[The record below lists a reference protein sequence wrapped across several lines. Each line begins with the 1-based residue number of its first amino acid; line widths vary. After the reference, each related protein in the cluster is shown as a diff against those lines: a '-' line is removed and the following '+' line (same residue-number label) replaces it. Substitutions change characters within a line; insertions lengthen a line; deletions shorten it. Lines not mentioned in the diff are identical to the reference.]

1 MTAFI
6 IASAAMV
13 AAALLWMLLPF
24 WRGRQLPDHV
34 AEGSSKERRTSSLVV
49 AIALP
54 TLAFAMYAG
63 LSNWDWNAPAA
74 QDAQAEQMDDALQ
87 QLEAR
92 LAQTPGD
99 VDGWLLLGRSYT
111 SVGRFPRAVEAYQ
124 HAYDLTKGDN
134 LEAAVGLAEALF
146 LTDQASLNG
155 RAGQLFEA
163 VLARAPNH
171 PKALWYGAVAALQ
184 SGDLQRG
191 RDRLQLLLAQNPPE
205 ELRSILQRQI
215 DDLNAQ
221 LGAGQTST
229 PQGESGGVASAARA
243 IDVQVSIAP
252 EIQRQLTS
260 PTSLFVLARDP
271 AGGPP
276 LAVQRHSST
285 SVPLKVQL
293 TEQDAMMPT
302 RTIGSV
308 PRVQVVARVSR
319 SGSPQAQ
326 SGDFFGEAE
335 FEFGKDSGTLN
346 IIIDRTVP

>member
-1 MTAFI
+1 
-6 IASAAMV
+6 MV
-13 AAALLWMLLPF
+13 AAAVLWMLLPL
-24 WRGRQLPDHV
+24 WRGNRTPDQLV
-34 AEGSSKERRTSSLVV
+34 VGSPKERRASGLIL
-49 AIALP
+49 AITLP
-54 TLAFAMYAG
+54 ILAFAMYAG
-63 LSNWDWNAPAA
+63 LSNWDWDAPAA
-74 QDAQAEQMDDALQ
+74 QEARAAQMEDALQ

-92 LAQTPGD
+92 LAESPHD
-99 VDGWLLLGRSYT
+99 VEGWLLLGRSYT
-111 SVGRFPRAVEAYQ
+111 SLGRFPRAVEAFQ
-124 HAYDLTKGDN
+124 HAYDLTNGDN
-134 LEAAVGLAEALF
+134 LEATVGLAEALF
-146 LTDQASLNG
+146 LADQTSLTG

-163 VLARAPNH
+163 ALARAPNH

-191 RDRLQLLLAQNPPE
+191 RDRLQLLLAQNPPD

-221 LGAGQTST
+221 LGEGQASG
-229 PQGESGGVASAARA
+229 PQGEPADASSAARA

-260 PTSLFVLARDP
+260 PASLYVLARDP

-276 LAVQRHSST
+276 LAVQRHSSA
-285 SVPLKVQL
+285 SAPLKVQL
-293 TEQDAMMPT
+293 TEQDAMMPS

-308 PRVQVVARVSR
+308 QRVQVVARVSR